1 MCCLE
6 NSWLIFYGQ
15 RLRKDAFCL
24 HNCVVTAFTSRGC
37 LNHAANQPNLDLLK
51 PPIKW
56 FGLYF
61 LAFCPTDCSLG
72 FLHTWQCP
80 QLSSPISVLRVEHQL
95 FSGCFVD
102 GQRTPAQA
110 LFIFLHKHPSN
121 VFMIGK
127 AEHMSKHLLKSH
139 LPFDLCINNL
149 ILSFPPFFFWRTFFS
164 SHNHIPR
171 HNPIS
176 VFPKK
181 SCHSSTT
188 CFEFTVPR

>member
-6 NSWLIFYGQ
+6 NSWLIFNGQ
-15 RLRKDAFCL
+15 LLRKYAFCL
-24 HNCVVTAFTSRGC
+24 QNCVVTAFTSRGC
-37 LNHAANQPNLDLLK
+37 LNHAANQPNLDPLVK
-51 PPIKW
+51 ATYIWW
-56 FGLYF
+56 FCLYF

-72 FLHTWQCP
+72 FLHPWQRP
-80 QLSSPISVLRVEHQL
+80 QLSSPISVVRVEHQL

-139 LPFDLCINNL
+139 LPFDLRINNL
-149 ILSFPPFFFWRTFFS
+149 ILSFPPFFSFLGFFD
-164 SHNHIPR
+164 
-171 HNPIS
+171 
-176 VFPKK
+176 V
-181 SCHSSTT
+181 HSFLLTT
-188 CFEFTVPR
+188 T